1 VRARPLLAVAALA
14 VLLRLVHLLAVSAT
28 PILSYHQTFAES
40 DMYLFDQWAHRIA
53 NGDVLGRQ
61 VYHPLNAW
69 QLDSA
74 PSEKWKAWYGESPVF
89 YKAPLF
95 PYLVAAL
102 YRLPGDTMVL
112 LALLQ
117 ILAAAASAVLLG
129 RITGQIFGPTAG
141 LCAALVYAVY
151 APDIHFD
158 VVMLR
163 GPWIILVSL
172 LATWLLL
179 GLHVRPTAGRAVGL
193 GMVVGIAI
201 LVNEAFLTVPPL
213 ITVVVLV
220 WFLREPRR
228 LAILLGGF
236 ALGMVGAGVPV
247 VIRNVIVGASALKLA
262 VTGSTVYAVFNSA
275 GSSPYFFQIRPA
287 TFVPIIEASGGDL
300 LATVLGCLR
309 SFASVRDILAFYL
322 GKVAGLVIPFENP
335 DNANVYYAA
344 LTSPLLGVL
353 PNYSLLLP
361 ASVVG
366 LALAARRLREWVAL
380 LPFALALLVSIL
392 IALPLSRYRATLAV
406 YLIPFAALALAEALA
421 FARARRLAPLTAV
434 VLGGGLVFVAAGVLQ
449 DRVVFAGVPRAF
461 HYYRPA
467 EFLLGANVYERQG
480 RLADAS
486 HEALSLA
493 RLNPHAP
500 TKATALLVMGRLEAL
515 RGHTPAAGQALA
527 AARQLDGANPWLL
540 QALGDVYTNPVGD
553 RVAAADCYRDALRLG
568 VPEPAR
574 RALQERLRLLEQPP
588 PVK

>member
-1 VRARPLLAVAALA
+1 M
-14 VLLRLVHLLAVSAT
+14 LLRLVHLLAVSST

-53 NGDVLGRQ
+53 SGDVLGRQ

-74 PSEKWKAWYGESPVF
+74 PIEKWKVWYGESPVF
-89 YKAPLF
+89 YKAPF
-95 PYLVAAL
+95 YPYLIAAL
-102 YRLPGDTMVL
+102 YRLAGDAMVL

-117 ILAAAASAVLLG
+117 ILAAAASVVLLG
-129 RITGQIFGPTAG
+129 RITGQIFGATAG
-141 LCAALVYAVY
+141 LCAALIYAVY

-179 GLHVRPTAGRAVGL
+179 GLPARPTAGRAVGL
-193 GMVVGIAI
+193 GAVVGVAI

-213 ITVVVLV
+213 IALVVLV
-220 WFLREPRR
+220 WFREPRR
-228 LAILLGGF
+228 LAILLGGV
-236 ALGMVGAGVPV
+236 ALGMVVAGVPV
-247 VIRNVIVGASALKLA
+247 VIRNVIVGAPALKLA

-309 SFASVRDILAFYL
+309 SFASVRDLLVFYL
-322 GKVAGLVIPFENP
+322 GKVAGLVMPFENP
-335 DNANVYYAA
+335 DNANFYYATLA
-344 LTSPLLGVL
+344 SPLLGVL
-353 PNYSLLLP
+353 PNYTLLLP

-406 YLIPFAALALAEALA
+406 YLIPFAALALAEAVA
-421 FARARRLAPLTAV
+421 FVRARRLGRLAAV
-434 VLGGGLVFVAAGVLQ
+434 VLGGGLVFVASGALQ

-480 RLADAS
+480 RLAEAS

-500 TKATALLVMGRLEAL
+500 TKAAALLVMGRLEAL
-515 RGHTPAAGQALA
+515 RGNTPAAGQALA

-540 QALGDVYTNPVGD
+540 QALGDVYGNPVGD
-553 RVAAADCYRDALRLG
+553 RAAAAECYREALRLG
-568 VPEPAR
+568 VPETAR